1 MERVWLSVYLEKDVL
16 KWPWKE
22 DTGKRERE
30 ATKRLMTNKGV
41 TSFSGWNWRDWKQQL
56 SSGFFT
62 SHSFMEEWQR
72 SHCWKCHM
80 TSRLQ
85 FARRHEEDSEARW
98 KSRLWSDETEIE
110 LLAIKLIAMFGVSQL
125 LRIVR
130 SAPFRPWSVVML
142 WGSSLKSMQ
151 PNTGKEKL
159 MQYETPATQEII
171 YYPGHWPNH
180 EAEATQEVPKWPSR
194 DLNQIENL
202 WVDSKKAVHSQS
214 P

>member
-1 MERVWLSVYLEKDVL
+1 MYLEKDVL
-16 KWPWKE
+16 KWPCKE
-22 DTGKRERE
+22 DTVERGHQE
-30 ATKRLMTNKGV
+30 TDDQWRSYKLQWMKLERLETTTVICVFHQSQLYGRV
-41 TSFSGWNWRDWKQQL
+41 T
-56 SSGFFT
+56 
-62 SHSFMEEWQR
+62 ER

-110 LLAIKLIAMFGVSQL
+110 LLAIKLNAMFGVSQL
-125 LRIVR
+125 LCIVR
-130 SAPFRPWSVVML
+130 STPFRPWSMVML

-151 PNTGKEKL
+151 PNTGKEILEENL
-159 MQYETPATQEII
+159 MQSETPATQEMI
-171 YYPGHWPNH
+171 YFPGQWPKH
-180 EAEATQEVPKWPSR
+180 EAEATQEVLKWPSR

-202 WVDSKKAVHSQS
+202 WLDSKKAVHSQS